1 MTPLDLLE
9 MLIAANLCSTSRLAL
24 PCPRGSSGRWRSTR
38 RTPTAPSYGYSGNL
52 NISYKRLNTLAQA
65 YSQPGTGLTGDSG
78 LRDDI
83 LTGLDHPFRL

>member
-1 MTPLDLLE
+1 MAPAAGALWPDLAYADPDTDQE
-9 MLIAANLCSTSRLAL
+9 
-24 PCPRGSSGRWRSTR
+24 
-38 RTPTAPSYGYSGNL
+38 SYGYSGNL
-52 NISYKRLNTLAQA
+52 NTSYNRLNTLAQA